1 MEPFHCFFA
10 FNSNLLCSRSLGAH
24 YSFPLCLGLFRAC
37 THMSTQILIHSNSFS
52 HSTHTP
58 HVTPTLTFS
67 PSTYP
72 HLHSHLL
79 RMLPSTHRDSVQF
92 SSVQSLSHVRLFATS
107 WIAAHQAS
115 LSITNSRSSLR
126 LTSIE
131 SVMLSSHLILCHPLL
146 LLPSIPPSIR
156 VFSSE
161 STLHMR
167 WPKY

>member
-79 RMLPSTHRDSVQF
+79 RMLPSAHRYY
-92 SSVQSLSHVRLFATS
+92 LPINAKWRSHSTFDF
-107 WIAAHQAS
+107 
-115 LSITNSRSSLR
+115 
-126 LTSIE
+126 LTCFFPIKPYHA
-131 SVMLSSHLILCHPLL
+131 LYDFWTIHNLQI
-146 LLPSIPPSIR
+146 
-156 VFSSE
+156 FQ
-161 STLHMR
+161 
-167 WPKY
+167 